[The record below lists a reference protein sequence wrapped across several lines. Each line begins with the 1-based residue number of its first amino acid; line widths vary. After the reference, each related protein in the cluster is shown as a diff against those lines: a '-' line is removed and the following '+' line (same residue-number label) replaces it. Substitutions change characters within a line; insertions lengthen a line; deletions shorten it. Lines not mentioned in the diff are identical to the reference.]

1 MIRHV
6 VLVRFRS
13 DLTEA
18 EIGALFEELHQIEG
32 RLPGL
37 RAITSGRSES
47 PEKMERG
54 YMHGFVADFDDWAAL
69 EAYQNDP
76 GHQVL
81 GSKLVAKAQNGKDG
95 ILCFDIEVADRAD

>member
-37 RAITSGRSES
+37 RAITSGRRNA
-47 PEKMERG
+47 MRG
-54 YMHGFVADFDDWAAL
+54 ASV
-69 EAYQNDP
+69 
-76 GHQVL
+76 
-81 GSKLVAKAQNGKDG
+81 
-95 ILCFDIEVADRAD
+95 R